1 MYTSAN
7 KWGEV
12 ERNGNREDK
21 HAPEHIPVLFQ
32 EVLEGLQCRRGGLFV
47 DCTLG
52 QGGMAFQILLAGSPH
67 NCLIGIDRDEQALA
81 DAKKRLKQFEDRV
94 HLVHGNFRDL
104 KRHLES
110 LHVSDVHGVVFD
122 LGVSSA
128 QLSRPERGFSFMLDG
143 PLDMR
148 MDQRDDRAA
157 AELLNTLSEQELADI
172 IFQYGEERYA
182 RRIARGVIKA
192 RAEQPLRTT
201 HDLVSVIYGAV
212 PAVYRRGRIHYATR
226 TFQALRI
233 AVNHELDILD
243 QSFRDAADVLVP
255 GGRLCIISFHSLED
269 RTAKHTL
276 RALSRGSS
284 PHLALLTKK
293 PVVPSEAERHANARA
308 RSAKLRIAER
318 LPMKG
323 AT

>member
-7 KWGEV
+7 KWEEV
-12 ERNGNREDK
+12 EVNGDSDTGV
-21 HAPEHIPVLFQ
+21 HEHIPVLLQ
-32 EVLEGLQCRRGGLFV
+32 EVLEGLQCSRGGKFV

-52 QGGMAFQILLAGSPH
+52 QGGMALQILQADAH
-67 NCLIGIDRDEQALA
+67 NSLVGIDRDEQAIA
-81 DAKKRLKQFEDRV
+81 AAKKRLKRFEDRTQV
-94 HLVHGNFRDL
+94 VHGNFHDL
-104 KRHLES
+104 KRHLQS
-110 LHVSDVHGVVFD
+110 LHVSEVNGIVFD

-148 MDQRDDRAA
+148 MDQRDERTA
-157 AELLNTLSEQELADI
+157 AELLNTLSERELADI
-172 IFQYGEERYA
+172 IFHYGEERYA
-182 RRIARGVIKA
+182 RRIARAIIQA
-192 RAEQPLRTT
+192 RATQPLRTT
-201 HDLVSVIYGAV
+201 SHLASVIYDAV
-212 PAVYRRGRIHYATR
+212 PPVYRRGRIHYATR

-269 RTAKHTL
+269 RSAKQTL
-276 RALSRGSS
+276 RALSRGTS
-284 PHLALLTKK
+284 PRLALLAKK
-293 PVVPSEAERHANARA
+293 PIGPSEAERRANPRA

-318 LPMKG
+318 LSVKG
-323 AT
+323 AA